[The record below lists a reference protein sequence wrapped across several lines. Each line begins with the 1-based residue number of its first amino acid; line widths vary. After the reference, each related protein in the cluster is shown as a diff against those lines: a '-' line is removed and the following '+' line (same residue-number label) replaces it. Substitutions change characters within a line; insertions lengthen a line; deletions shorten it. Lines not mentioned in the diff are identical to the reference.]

1 MVSTLIGTP
10 ISERASDIF
19 LASLGLYSRSATN
32 ISSACLGFSNHG
44 PCLFFAVQKHTRHMV
59 SFERNVLPNGL
70 RVLVHEDPYTPLA
83 AVNVAY
89 YVGSRDEQPDRTG
102 FAHLFEHLMFSG
114 SRNAPN
120 FDNLLQSAGGENNA
134 YTTNDYTT
142 FYEILPAQNLETA
155 LFLESDRMLD
165 LRITRRAFETQR
177 RVVIE
182 EFKETCLSEPYGDM
196 LHHLSNMLYRVH
208 PYRWPV
214 IGLSPEHVANA
225 TLEEVRAFYE
235 RWYVPNNAVLSICG
249 PIRPSEA
256 FTLAEKWFSAIP
268 PGPEPG
274 AHVMP
279 EEPPQLALVE
289 RTVEAD
295 VPVPAV
301 FMAFRTPPRLHPDF
315 YATDLLS
322 DVLALGQSSR
332 LYRAL
337 VKEQPLLSSVDAS
350 VTASFDP
357 GMLLI
362 EAKLN
367 EGIAPSRVVEAI
379 WAILGELAKAP
390 IGERELAKIRHRFE
404 STVIYSETSVLNKA
418 QYLGFYEL
426 LDRAELLNQE
436 VDAYREVSAQDMQ
449 RVAQALFR
457 PENAAVLIYQPRTAV
472 YSQSKVLPS

>member
-1 MVSTLIGTP
+1 
-10 ISERASDIF
+10 
-19 LASLGLYSRSATN
+19 
-32 ISSACLGFSNHG
+32 
-44 PCLFFAVQKHTRHMV
+44 MV
-59 SFERNVLPNGL
+59 SFERRVLSNGL
-70 RVLVHEDPYTPLA
+70 RVVVHEDPYTPLA

-89 YVGSRDEQPDRTG
+89 FVGSRDERPDRTG

-142 FYEILPAQNLETA
+142 FYEILPAQNVETA

-196 LHHLSNMLYRVH
+196 LHHLSDMLYRVH

-214 IGLSPEHVANA
+214 IGLTPEHVASA

-235 RWYVPNNAVLSICG
+235 RWYAPNNAVLSICG
-249 PIRPSEA
+249 PLKPDEA
-256 FTLAEKWFSAIP
+256 FALAEKWFGAIP
-268 PGPEPG
+268 PGPVPEH
-274 AHVMP
+274 AIP
-279 EEPPQLALVE
+279 EEPPQTAIVE

-301 FMAFRTPPRLHPDF
+301 FMAFRTPARLHPDF
-315 YATDLLS
+315 YPADLLS
-322 DVLALGQSSR
+322 DVLGMGQSSR

-337 VKEQPLLSSVDAS
+337 VKEQPLLASVDAS

-357 GMLLI
+357 GILLI

-367 EGIAPSRVVEAI
+367 EGVTPQQIVEAI
-379 WAILGELAKAP
+379 WAVLNDLTAAP

-436 VDAYREVSAQDMQ
+436 VDTYNAVSAEDMQ
-449 RVAQALFR
+449 RVAQTLFR
-457 PENAAVLIYQPRTAV
+457 PENAAVLIYQPRSAR
-472 YSQSKVLPS
+472 

>member
-1 MVSTLIGTP
+1 
-10 ISERASDIF
+10 
-19 LASLGLYSRSATN
+19 
-32 ISSACLGFSNHG
+32 
-44 PCLFFAVQKHTRHMV
+44 MV
-59 SFERNVLPNGL
+59 SFERRVLSNGL
-70 RVLVHEDPYTPLA
+70 RVLVHEDPHTPLA

-89 YVGSRDEQPDRTG
+89 FVGSRDEHPERTG

-114 SRNAPN
+114 SRNAPQ

-142 FYEILPAQNLETA
+142 FYEILPAQNVETA

-196 LHHLSNMLYRVH
+196 LHHLSDMLYRVH

-214 IGLSPEHVANA
+214 IGLRPEHIAQA
-225 TLEEVRAFYE
+225 TLEEVRTFYE

-249 PIRPSEA
+249 PLKADEA
-256 FTLAEKWFSAIP
+256 FALAEKWFGAIP
-268 PGPEPG
+268 AGPLPEH
-274 AHVMP
+274 AMP
-279 EEPPQLALVE
+279 EEPPQTALLE

-301 FMAFRTPPRLHPDF
+301 FMAFRTPARLHADF
-315 YATDLLS
+315 YPADLLS
-322 DVLALGQSSR
+322 DVLGMGQSSR

-337 VKEQPLLSSVDAS
+337 VKEQPLLASVDAS

-357 GMLLI
+357 GILLI

-367 EGIAPSRVVEAI
+367 EGVTPQEVVEAI
-379 WAILGELAKAP
+379 WAVLHDLTAAP

-436 VDAYREVSAQDMQ
+436 VDTYNAVSAADMH

-457 PENAAVLIYQPRTAV
+457 PENAAVLIYQPRAAG
-472 YSQSKVLPS
+472 

>member
-1 MVSTLIGTP
+1 
-10 ISERASDIF
+10 
-19 LASLGLYSRSATN
+19 
-32 ISSACLGFSNHG
+32 
-44 PCLFFAVQKHTRHMV
+44 MV
-59 SFERNVLPNGL
+59 SFERRILSNGL

-89 YVGSRDEQPDRTG
+89 FVGSRDEQPNRTG

-142 FYEILPAQNLETA
+142 FYEILPAQNIETA

-165 LRITRRAFETQR
+165 LRITRRALETQR

-196 LHHLSNMLYRVH
+196 LHHLSDMLYRVH

-214 IGLSPEHVANA
+214 IGLSPDHIAKA
-225 TLEEVRAFYE
+225 TLEEVRTFYE
-235 RWYVPNNAVLSICG
+235 QWYVPNNAVLSICG
-249 PIRPSEA
+249 PLKADEA
-256 FTLAEKWFSAIP
+256 FALAEKWFGGIP
-268 PGPEPG
+268 PGPEPK
-274 AHVMP
+274 HVIP
-279 EEPPQLALVE
+279 EEPLQIALVE
-289 RTVEAD
+289 RTVEAN

-315 YATDLLS
+315 YPTDLLS
-322 DVLALGQSSR
+322 DVLAMGQSAR

-337 VKEQPLLSSVDAS
+337 VKEQPLLASVDAS
-350 VTASFDP
+350 VTANFDP

-367 EGIAPSRVVEAI
+367 EGVTPQQAIEAI
-379 WAILGELAKAP
+379 WNVLNELVDKP
-390 IGERELAKIRHRFE
+390 ISERELAKIRHRFE

-418 QYLGFYEL
+418 QYLGFYEIL
-426 LDRAELLNQE
+426 ERAELLNQE
-436 VDAYREVSAQDMQ
+436 VDTYRTVDAEHMQ
-449 RVAQALFR
+449 RVARALFR
-457 PENAAVLIYQPRTAV
+457 PENAAVLIYQPRLAA
-472 YSQSKVLPS
+472 